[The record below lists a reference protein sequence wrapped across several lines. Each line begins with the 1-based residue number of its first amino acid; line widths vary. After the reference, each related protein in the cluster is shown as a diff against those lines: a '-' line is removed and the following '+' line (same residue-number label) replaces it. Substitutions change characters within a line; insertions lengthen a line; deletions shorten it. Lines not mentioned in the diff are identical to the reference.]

1 MKPTRTSEIFAGFD
15 PVEDPTS
22 TKIGAVTKGDLA
34 SLGGQAHA
42 TIARLGAQ
50 DGVNVIRKVGGL
62 SAMRFG
68 IPDVH
73 VERFRQLYDL
83 AASIAP
89 ADLVAQT
96 GLARELSNLVTDV
109 LGAVPYLKWV
119 VAVGQLIAN
128 LLDYASKRPDV
139 PAEAV
144 LSYSP
149 DANNFALEALQ
160 TAMGEAD
167 WSPIFMPCQDQP
179 QWIGEEIQNV
189 EEMPGFMGKGMRVK
203 AAGAM
208 EDACD
213 GMGLL
218 PGLTEQDGGVYEWPF
233 EMPPNPDGLTLGQGP
248 VITGPGGAKG
258 GRGWPTTPLNRTG
271 SHRTLLRQAS
281 AALWQRIMRPGP
293 ETFMVDTTG
302 MANAWARYYESLR
315 AFPRD
320 GAPGFEH
327 QSTVQVFA
335 ATLGVTYTW
344 RPSETGLVL
353 NSKSL
358 FSGLAYGA
366 GRSAQG
372 VNRIEVPVRPR
383 VIKSLKD
390 DLSDIG
396 GIEHVVQQMVLRLY
410 EMQWYTLSRYVV
422 AYVDP
427 NAPALHDS
435 RLRERHVAM
444 RSALL
449 EHPAICEVEIGM
461 IPDGDYRDAAQQAKE
476 RMQCFL
482 GPQRLTA
489 NGAHRAPPPLD
500 NTPEPDG
507 AQGGPPGAEEGGG
520 GGAAV
525 VAAVIAAA
533 AALLAL
539 G

>member
-1 MKPTRTSEIFAGFD
+1 MKVFRNDEIFAGFD
-15 PVEDPTS
+15 PVAQYPTAIGES
-22 TKIGAVTKGDLA
+22 TKGSIAA
-34 SLGGQAHA
+34 LGGQAHA
-42 TIARLGAQ
+42 TLERLGAT
-50 DGVNVIRKVGGL
+50 DAINVTRKIGGL
-62 SAMRFG
+62 AALKFG
-68 IPDVH
+68 I
-73 VERFRQLYDL
+73 VEDSVEKFGKLYEL
-83 AASIAP
+83 AAAIDP
-89 ADLVAQT
+89 VDLLRQT
-96 GLARELSNLVTDV
+96 GIAREIEGLVTDV
-109 LGAVPYLKWV
+109 LAQVPYLKW
-119 VAVGQLIAN
+119 AVSVGKLIAS

-139 PAEAV
+139 PPDAI

-149 DANNFALEALQ
+149 DANTFALGALQ

-203 AAGAM
+203 AAGVM

-358 FSGLAYGA
+358 FGGLAYGA

-372 VNRIEVPVRPR
+372 VNRIEVPIRPR
-383 VIKSLKD
+383 IIKSLKD

-422 AYVDP
+422 AYVSPD
-427 NAPALHDS
+427 APALRDS

-449 EHPAICEVEIGM
+449 EHPALCNVELDL
-461 IPDGDYRDAAQQAKE
+461 IPDNDYRSQASEAQG
-476 RMQCFL
+476 RMRCL
-482 GPQRLTA
+482 MGPQRLTA

-507 AQGGPPGAEEGGG
+507 AQGGPPGAGESGG